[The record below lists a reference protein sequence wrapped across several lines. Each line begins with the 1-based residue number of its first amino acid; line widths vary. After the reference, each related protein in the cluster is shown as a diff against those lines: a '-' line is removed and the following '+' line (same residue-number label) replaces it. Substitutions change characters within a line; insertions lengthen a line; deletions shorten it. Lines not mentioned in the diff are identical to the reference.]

1 MGKIGIV
8 DYGAG
13 NLLSVS
19 KALDYLLVEHQLVQ
33 RAEQLADVSALI
45 LPGVGAF
52 PKAMEALRQSGLL
65 ESVREQAGQK
75 PFLGIC
81 LGMQMLFDRS
91 EEMGGA
97 DGLGL
102 LPGTVRKIPT
112 TLKLPQIGWN
122 QLEFWRND
130 RLTRD
135 LPETAY
141 VYFVHSYMVCPQQA
155 SDVVACCDYG
165 TKVPAMVSRG
175 QLFGCQFHPEKSG
188 DIGIQI
194 LKNFAALS

>member
-112 TLKLPQIGWN
+112 ALKLPQIGWN